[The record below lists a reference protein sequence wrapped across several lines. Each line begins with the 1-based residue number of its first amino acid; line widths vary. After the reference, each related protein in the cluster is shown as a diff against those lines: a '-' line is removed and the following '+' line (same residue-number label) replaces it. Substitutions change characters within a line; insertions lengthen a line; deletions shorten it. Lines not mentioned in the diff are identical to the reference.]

1 MPAFLFEH
9 SFDPLHE
16 LAQFQNEQLRAGS
29 YGACANFIGTMR
41 DFNADSDISQMTLEH
56 YPGMTQQYLNQLC
69 EQTKSNSELL
79 DCLIIHRFGDIKPG
93 DPIVLTAAWAAHRED
108 AFAACRHMIEELK
121 KHAPFWKK
129 ETTEQGERWVH
140 EAPAK

>member
-1 MPAFLFEH
+1 VPAFLFEH
-9 SFDPLHE
+9 RFDPLQE
-16 LAQFQNEQLRAGS
+16 LAQFQNEHLRPGT

-41 DFNADSDISQMTLEH
+41 DFNADANISRMVLEH
-56 YPGMTQQYLNQLC
+56 YPQMTQQYLNQLC
-69 EQTKSNSELL
+69 EQTKSDWMLL
-79 DCLIIHRFGDIKPG
+79 ECLIVHRFGDIKPG

-129 ETTEQGERWVH
+129 EVTDQGERWVH
-140 EAPAK
+140 EAPSK